1 MSLPP
6 EHNKPTEQDAVG
18 SPITEVTEA
27 IATSVTQSVSF
38 IQKLWRQFKLW
49 TRIIIYVPLGLL
61 VLIALLLGTEFG
73 SRITVGLADQFV
85 PDLDLTYTSG
95 SINKDLALS
104 HASWSMAGIK
114 VQLEDLHLLWQPACL
129 LQKRLCVNGLSAA
142 KVDVTIDTLAL
153 SADTNDPPIVPLD
166 EEPSELL
173 LPFDIELDSA
183 ELKAVNIQVDEMQF
197 TANRLNAEAK
207 WFAEGLSVKQLSSEG
222 LFVLIPTA
230 TDTAQTN
237 QAATTT
243 ASNADIAASTTPDTA
258 TSAASTTANATP
270 DPSANSQAKD
280 KPAKDSS
287 AEWALAHLPQVFM
300 PFPVTVNALTLDNT
314 TLQIGDRKD
323 VFSHAELQGRFREY
337 QLTLDHLAISHTDGS
352 ADITGSLTLDNDY
365 PLDLEANLTLNQL
378 AELPE
383 LTHQALD
390 VKLSQS
396 LGQLQVNAV
405 AKGDADFKL
414 DGQITLRDPN
424 LPYKVKLEQTRLQ
437 WPLKSPEYS
446 VSDVALESQG
456 DLNRQEA
463 SLKGQL
469 TTPFHK
475 VLAIDTSLQHQ
486 DAKLTINNLDA
497 TGAIGQV
504 KLTGELDYQK
514 AIRWNANLWLNDVKL
529 QEVQLPQTDT
539 TQTATGLPDSLI
551 SGKLRT
557 QGSFADPRWQVSLND
572 TELTGTLQGYPF
584 DITGDISVN
593 DSLYVSSK
601 GLNAKVLGSTLALKG
616 EANANW
622 DLQGELQVPDFGL
635 WLPKASGQLQAQI
648 NVTGDEK
655 HPQVELTAQLA
666 ELFYQN
672 IKLRESNLKAY
683 YKPLDQHE
691 FAISLKSKALQ
702 IADQNVDT
710 VTLGAKG
717 TIDAQKLTLN
727 ATGDLGLDTTVSSQY
742 DEKKSRLRLD
752 VERLNLNTP
761 VGLWQLDNAINL
773 AWDQNKNQGSITPF
787 CLMNPNS
794 RICLNSE
801 TTIGKK
807 GSAQVSYSGNPGQLL
822 VPILPTNMRWD
833 GPASLLANFA
843 WAAGR
848 KPTADVNFDFAPGS
862 IMLKR
867 DKNREVTINYQH
879 LSLLATLDAKRLAT
893 VLNFESEGVASWQ
906 SEINVNVTPDRAL
919 SGFANI
925 KQINLQ
931 PLGEFFPQLNTVQGL
946 LTSQLNFAGSLEA
959 PEVSGSMALTE
970 GSLALTANPT
980 LIDKIDLSM
989 SFAGQQAELK
999 GRWMMGN
1006 GLGRVTGQLQWPQGQ
1021 FSGELALE
1029 GDKLAVI
1036 QPPLAILDVS
1046 PDINLTFNSK
1056 QLTVKGK
1063 IAVPSG
1069 NIKIVPLAEG
1079 GIATSDDVVFDD
1091 SIAATQ
1097 PKTSPYA
1104 IVADL
1109 NISVGNELRIDG
1121 MGLTGRLQGTLKLQ
1135 QQAFRPPL
1143 LFGNIRVN
1151 QGSYRFMGQTLR
1163 IRTGEVQFV
1172 GPTSVPNLNI
1182 EAIRE
1187 IKSEDLVA
1195 GVRVTG
1201 TPARPVVTL
1210 FSNPAKEQAEILSY
1224 IIKGS
1229 GFNSANNEQNNSLMM
1244 GAALGLSSQVGGGAI
1259 NNIGNTAT
1267 GLIEEFGFSNVQL
1280 DTNDEGRVAI
1290 SGFIGEN
1297 LMVKYGVGVFNPG
1310 YEMTVRYY
1318 LLSQLYLETVSGTL
1332 GQSLDIYYNFNIK

>member
-1 MSLPP
+1 MSQPP
-6 EHNKPTEQDAVG
+6 EHNKPSEQDIVDN
-18 SPITEVTEA
+18 PIIEANEAEATETIV
-27 IATSVTQSVSF
+27 TSVTPSVSF
-38 IQKLWRQFKLW
+38 IQRLWRQFKLW

-85 PDLDLTYTSG
+85 PDLELTYTSG

-104 HASWSMAGIK
+104 HAAWSMAGMN

-129 LQKRLCVNGLSAA
+129 LQKRLCVNSLSAA
-142 KVDVTIDTLAL
+142 KVNVTIDTLAL
-153 SADTNDPPIVPLD
+153 SADSNEAPVAPLD

-173 LPFDIELDSA
+173 LPFDIVLDSA
-183 ELKAVNIQVDEMQF
+183 ELNGVNIQVDDMQF
-197 TANRLNAEAK
+197 TANRLNAEAQ
-207 WFAEGLSVKQLSSEG
+207 WFTEGLSVKQLSSEG
-222 LFVLIPTA
+222 LFILIP
-230 TDTAQTN
+230 
-237 QAATTT
+237 
-243 ASNADIAASTTPDTA
+243 ASTDVA
-258 TSAASTTANATP
+258 TQASTAAVTNAANPSTAKNTTQT
-270 DPSANSQAKD
+270 PSASPSLTKE
-280 KPAKDSS
+280 
-287 AEWALAHLPQVFM
+287 AEWALAQLPQVFM

-323 VFSHAELQGRFREY
+323 VFGHAELQGSFREY

-352 ADITGSLTLDNDY
+352 VDITGSLTLDKDY

-378 AELPE
+378 VELPD
-383 LTHQALD
+383 LTHQVLTL
-390 VKLSQS
+390 KLSQS

-405 AKGDADFKL
+405 AKGDADFTL
-414 DGQITLRDPN
+414 DGQITLQDPN

-437 WPLKSPEYS
+437 WPLKNPEYS
-446 VSDVALESQG
+446 VSNATLDSQG

-463 SLKGQL
+463 SLTGQL
-469 TTPFHK
+469 ITPFHK
-475 VLAIDTSLQHQ
+475 VLDIDTDIQHQ
-486 DAKLTINNLDA
+486 DAKLTINNLDVM
-497 TGAIGQV
+497 GAIGKV

-514 AIRWNANLWLNDVKL
+514 TISWNANLWINDVKL
-529 QEVQLPQTDT
+529 QEIQLPQTDT
-539 TQTATGLPDSLI
+539 AQSTTGLPDSLI

-557 QGSFADPRWQVSLND
+557 KGSFADPRWQVSLSD

-593 DSLYVSSK
+593 DSLYISAK

-666 ELFYQN
+666 ELYYQN
-672 IKLRESNLKAY
+672 IKLQESNLKAY

-691 FAISLKSKALQ
+691 FAISLKSKTLQ
-702 IADQNVDT
+702 IAEQNLDT

-717 TIDAQKLTLN
+717 TINAQKLTLN
-727 ATGDLGLDTTVSSQY
+727 ATGDLGLDATMSSQY
-742 DEKKSRLRLD
+742 DVKKSRLQLD
-752 VERLNLNTP
+752 VDRLNLNTP
-761 VGLWQLDNAINL
+761 VGLWQLDNTINL
-773 AWDQNKNQGSITPF
+773 AWDQIKNQGSITPF

-794 RICLNSE
+794 RICLNSN
-801 TTIGKK
+801 TPIGKK

-822 VPILPTNMRWD
+822 IPILPTNMRWN
-833 GPASLLANFA
+833 GPASLLANVA

-867 DKNREVTINYQH
+867 DKNREVTINYQN
-879 LSLLATLDAKRLAT
+879 LSLKATLDAKRLAT
-893 VLNFESEGVASWQ
+893 VLDFESEGVASWQ
-906 SEINVNVTPDRAL
+906 SEINVNVTPDRTL
-919 SGFANI
+919 SGYANI

-946 LTSQLNFAGSLEA
+946 LTSQLNFAGSLDA

-970 GSLALTANPT
+970 GALALTANPT
-980 LIDKIDLSM
+980 LIDKIDMSM
-989 SFAGQQAELK
+989 SFAGQQAQLK

-1006 GLGRVTGQLQWPQGQ
+1006 GLGRVNGQLQWPQGQ

-1046 PDINLTFNSK
+1046 PEINLTFNSK
-1056 QLTVKGK
+1056 QLAVKGK

-1079 GIATSDDVVFDD
+1079 GVAASEDVVFDD

-1121 MGLTGRLQGTLKLQ
+1121 MGLKGKLQGTLKLQ

-1143 LFGNIRVN
+1143 LFGNIKVN
-1151 QGSYRFMGQTLR
+1151 QGSYKFMGQTLK

-1172 GPTSVPNLNI
+1172 GPTSLPNLNI

-1187 IKSEDLVA
+1187 IKTEDLVA

-1201 TPARPVVTL
+1201 TPSRPVVTL

-1244 GAALGLSSQVGGGAI
+1244 GAALGLGSQVGGGAI
-1259 NNIGNTAT
+1259 NNLGNTAT

-1290 SGFIGEN
+1290 SGFIGDN